1 MPIEYILLGTSLLLI
16 LSVVASKV
24 TDRFGIPALLIFLG
38 LGMLAGSDG
47 IGGIQF
53 DDPGFAQSVG
63 VISLSL
69 ILFSGGLD
77 TEIESIRPILRR
89 GILLSTVGV
98 LLTTVVLALFAQVI
112 LGFPLLEG
120 LLLGA
125 IVSSTDAA
133 AVFSILSSK
142 GASLKG
148 RLKPLLELESGSN
161 DPMAVFLTI
170 SMIVMVQSPELA
182 FSSQFLINFIQ
193 QMVLGAALGILLGW
207 ATFLLVNQL
216 RLGHEGLYPVLTL
229 GMALFTYAL
238 TNWVGGSGFLAVY
251 LAAIIFSRHDFI
263 HKRSIIRFHDGLAWL
278 VQIVMFLTLGLLVFP
293 SRLIEVIIPGLLLA
307 LALMF
312 IARPAGVFVSLL
324 GSSFSWRKRTLVA
337 WVGLR
342 GAAPIVLATFP
353 LLAGVPQADLIFHVI
368 FFVVLTSVLLQGTS
382 IPLVARWLKV
392 DEPAPHRRLYPIEY
406 NKFEGLTSE
415 LVEMPIPAGSPAD
428 GRRIVEMDLPDEFL
442 IILIAREDEFMVP
455 SGGTTLQ
462 GGDVLLVLSEQDA
475 FDRVKK
481 RWVA

>member
-53 DDPGFAQSVG
+53 DDPALAQSVG

-69 ILFSGGLD
+69 ILFAGGLD
-77 TEIESIRPILRR
+77 TEIASIRPIMGR
-89 GILLSTVGV
+89 GILLSTLGV
-98 LLTTVVLALFAQVI
+98 TLTTLVLALFAQAI
-112 LGFPLLEG
+112 LGFTLLEG

-182 FSSQFLINFIQ
+182 FSPQFLINFIQ

-207 ATFLLVNQL
+207 VTFHLVNQL
-216 RLGHEGLYPVLTL
+216 RLGHDGLYPVLTL
-229 GMALFTYAL
+229 AMALLTYAL

-251 LAAIIFSRHDFI
+251 LAGIILSRHDFI
-263 HKRSIIRFHDGLAWL
+263 HKRSLIRFHDGLAWL

-293 SRLIEVIIPGLLLA
+293 SRLVEVIIPSLLLA

-312 IARPAGVFVSLL
+312 VARPAGVFVSLL
-324 GSSFSWRKRTLVA
+324 GSSFSLRKQALVA

-353 LLAGVPQADLIFHVI
+353 LLAGIPQADLIFHVI

-392 DEPAPHRRLYPIEY
+392 DEPSPQRRLYPIEY
-406 NKFEGLTSE
+406 NKFEGLKSE
-415 LVEMPIPAGSPAD
+415 LVELPVPAGSLAD
-428 GRRIVEMDLPDEFL
+428 GRRIVEMDLPEEFL
-442 IILIAREDEFMVP
+442 VILIAREDEFLIP
-455 SGGTTLQ
+455 SGGTALQ
-462 GGDVLLVLSEQDA
+462 GGDVMLVLSEKDA
-475 FDRVKK
+475 LDRVKN
-481 RWVA
+481 RWMR